1 MNFKLLSSIDVDKTQ
16 SWGQSIF
23 LTLDIDWAHDEVLN
37 DTIDLLESSGIK
49 ATWFATHDTKVLER
63 LRVNQNFEIGIHPNF
78 NPLLDG
84 YFSKNKNAEE
94 VLERILDIVPAAKS
108 LRSHSMTQNSR
119 LLDLFAEK
127 GITHESNHFIPF
139 HSRIRTRPW
148 KLWNGLCRAPYCW
161 EDDIHIMYSRIKINE
176 NNPLDIAETSG
187 DGVLKVFDFH
197 PIHIFLNTESMER
210 YESTRSMH
218 QDPKELIKQRFR
230 GYGTR
235 SRLIDLLKIGK

>member
-1 MNFKLLSSIDVDKTQ
+1 MI
-16 SWGQSIF
+16 QSICWNLAGLRQLGLL
-23 LTLDIDWAHDEVLN
+23 LTIQRSL
-37 DTIDLLESSGIK
+37 
-49 ATWFATHDTKVLER
+49 R

-139 HSRIRTRPW
+139 HSEY
-148 KLWNGLCRAPYCW
+148 GLDHGSFGMGSA
-161 EDDIHIMYSRIKINE
+161 ELHTVGSDDIHIMYSRIKINE

-210 YESTRSMH
+210 YESTLINASRS
-218 QDPKELIKQRFR
+218 QR
-230 GYGTR
+230 THKA
-235 SRLIDLLKIGK
+235 KI